1 SPYLE
6 RAFFSNRKKREVFG
20 TWFKW
25 LGWKL
30 INVVVS
36 LGSVVLGSAES
47 GNSNLLPGMYRP
59 KSGHRIG
66 FMGDWTDECCHGP
79 SKLRKALLAGA

>member
-1 SPYLE
+1 MPFLGLSSGISKAEQGPRSPYLE

-47 GNSNLLPGMYRP
+47 G
-59 KSGHRIG
+59 
-66 FMGDWTDECCHGP
+66 
-79 SKLRKALLAGA
+79 